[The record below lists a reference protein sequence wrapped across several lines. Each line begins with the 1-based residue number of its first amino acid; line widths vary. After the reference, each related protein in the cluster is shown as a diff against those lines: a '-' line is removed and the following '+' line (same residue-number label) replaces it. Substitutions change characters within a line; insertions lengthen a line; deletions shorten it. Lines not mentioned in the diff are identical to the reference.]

1 MLSPHSLCVSFIYLY
16 GYEQEIFMFACMNV
30 EETFNTCYMYIC
42 LWQGYHTCTSSKTW
56 NQSPKLVIISHLGYI
71 YIYISQMKYI
81 WNANSNFWNKF
92 ALMQQSLVDK
102 FPYKSIN

>member
-1 MLSPHSLCVSFIYLY
+1 MLSPHSLCASFIYLY
-16 GYEQEIFMFACMNV
+16 GYEQEIFIFACMNV
-30 EETFNTCYMYIC
+30 KETFNTCYMC
-42 LWQGYHTCTSSKTW
+42 LGQGYQPCTSSKTW
-56 NQSPKLVIISHLGYI
+56 NQSPKLVIISHLG